1 MKLNEM
7 VGARPI
13 MEKIAGMEIEG
24 GVALEYAEFVKNVLV
39 EIQNFEQKR
48 AELFRKYGAEEGE
61 GEARNIK
68 ILPENEKKFNSA
80 IKRALNKEIDIEPFD
95 MSSLGINIVPSEL
108 INALP
113 LFK

>member
-7 VGARPI
+7 VGARPTL
-13 MEKIAGMEIEG
+13 EKMAGWEMEG
-24 GVALEYAEFVKNVLV
+24 GVAREFAEFVKDILV
-39 EIQNFEQKR
+39 EIQSFEVKR
-48 AELFRKYGAEEGE
+48 ADLFRKYGAEEGE
-61 GEARNIK
+61 GETRNIK

-80 IKRALNKEIDIEPFD
+80 IKRVLNKEIGLEPFD
-95 MSSLGINIVPSEL
+95 IASLGINIIPSEL